1 LRIGIV
7 AKDAGEFTTALLIRA
22 VQRLH
27 HTPVLI
33 ELSELV
39 SALNVSGGGLIL
51 EDGGLKLDG
60 VIVRDVGAG
69 RCEKMGFRLD
79 CLKRM
84 EDITVLNAPDVIF
97 ACADK
102 HIAQHMLSKAH
113 VPSPPAVVVQSEQK
127 AVRWIERLGEVVL
140 KPPYGYEGRGM
151 ARIGAHEPDI
161 EKKVHE
167 MLCAHGVLI
176 IQQFVPCAGD
186 TRVLVVGER
195 VVGCVRRVPEEG
207 GWLSNIAQGGRA
219 TRTRC
224 TQVLEEL
231 ALSSAE
237 AVGAAFAGVDIIQH
251 TQTGDSYVLEVNAT
265 PSFRAISELCGA
277 DPAPLVVELLTG

>member
-1 LRIGIV
+1 M
-7 AKDAGEFTTALLIRA
+7 AKDAGEYTTALLIRA
-22 VQRLH
+22 VRRVH
-27 HTPVLI
+27 HTPVLV

-39 SALNVSGGGLIL
+39 SALNVSEDGLIF
-51 EDGGLKLDG
+51 EDEGLKLNG

-69 RCEKMGFRLD
+69 RCEEMGFRLD
-79 CLKRM
+79 CLRRM

-102 HIAQHMLSKAH
+102 HITQHLLSKADI
-113 VPSPPAVVVQSEQK
+113 PSPPTVVIQSEHE
-127 AVRWIERLGEVVL
+127 AVRWIGRLGEVVL

-151 ARIGAHEPDI
+151 VRVRAHEPDI
-161 EKKVHE
+161 DKRVHE

-186 TRVLVVGER
+186 TRVLVVGKK
-195 VVGCVRRVPEEG
+195 VVGCVRRVPKEG

-219 TRTRC
+219 VRARC
-224 TQVLEEL
+224 TPAMEEL

-237 AVGAAFAGVDIIQH
+237 AVGAAFAGVDIIQN
-251 TQTGDSYVLEVNAT
+251 TQTDDSYVLEVNAT
-265 PSFRAISELCGA
+265 PSFRTVSELCGA
-277 DPAPLVVELLTG
+277 DPAPMVIELLTE